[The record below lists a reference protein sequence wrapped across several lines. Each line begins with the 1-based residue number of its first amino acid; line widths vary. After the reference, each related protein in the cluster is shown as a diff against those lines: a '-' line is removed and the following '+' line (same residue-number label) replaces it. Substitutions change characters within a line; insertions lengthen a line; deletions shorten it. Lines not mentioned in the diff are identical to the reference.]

1 MVNSCC
7 PGKDLAT
14 PAVPTTTMSPRG
26 GRVGNAICLPSSCQ
40 SRTWQLVT
48 CQESHQLPSSL
59 LRGCEPISSQA
70 PYLSDMSCVGFIC
83 QPICPSTACS
93 ESSTGHS
100 PRPVSSPPPSCLD
113 SSRCETKYCDASSC
127 QQSSCREPVCTP
139 GPCQAACGQ
148 SICHDVKSCQL
159 SGSEVTSCA
168 ETSCPQVLSA
178 AGSCQPTCCQGGS
191 WHPTGGEDQPCSA
204 TYYQPVC
211 YIFEPCQ
218 SVPCTP
224 VSCQPMTYMLSSCS
238 PACWVA
244 SPSQSCHCQPVSP
257 ISFICQPVATCQSPC
272 SEKCPCK
279 PVSCGQPTCG
289 GPTSHSC
296 GRKSPPCQ
304 PACCVTGSG
313 KASSCGPSCFRATS
327 PSRCKA
333 RPCLLTSCQPGCKV
347 SCHWPMLG

>member
-1 MVNSCC
+1 
-7 PGKDLAT
+7 
-14 PAVPTTTMSPRG
+14 
-26 GRVGNAICLPSSCQ
+26 
-40 SRTWQLVT
+40 
-48 CQESHQLPSSL
+48 
-59 LRGCEPISSQA
+59 
-70 PYLSDMSCVGFIC
+70 MSCVGFIC

-224 VSCQPMTYMLSSCS
+224 VSCQPMTYMLSSCMPLQAS
-238 PACWVA
+238 FLWPTHLRWTHFSQLWPKVPALPA
-244 SPSQSCHCQPVSP
+244 SLLCDRFRQSIQLWAQLLPSDFPKSVQSKALFADFLPARLQED
-257 ISFICQPVATCQSPC
+257 SFTANC
-272 SEKCPCK
+272 
-279 PVSCGQPTCG
+279 
-289 GPTSHSC
+289 
-296 GRKSPPCQ
+296 
-304 PACCVTGSG
+304 
-313 KASSCGPSCFRATS
+313 
-327 PSRCKA
+327 
-333 RPCLLTSCQPGCKV
+333 
-347 SCHWPMLG
+347 